1 MRPLLFVAL
10 LCMPRILQAQDAT
23 LVPGFRS
30 TLASATDDTL
40 RAALLADLCF
50 NLMREA
56 PDSAQWYGERA
67 RKLAQHIGD
76 ARATTR
82 ANHYLGL
89 LALEQGGAAEA
100 QPLLAAALR
109 ASGYA
114 PRSAEQAGLL
124 RSMADVQRALG
135 RAAAAAEHYAEVLSI
150 AQSTG
155 QRSQLPELHQ
165 LLAELA
171 VQRSA
176 PSEAT
181 YHYHRYNAL
190 VDSARYVAL
199 EQERNVWQHAMDSI
213 SAAHR
218 TTLEQREEAHQRA
231 SAAQHRWLLAA
242 GIGGAVLLLI
252 TLVLLVRRRQPS
264 PSTPP
269 PAATPLAAVEAPAA
283 VPVKDHPT
291 TELRHLRHL
300 LDPALVQDRLQHA
313 VTLLKEGRHIEALAQ
328 LQGTRKMMQHAAVGA
343 LHGRVRLEDELAF
356 LRQGVKMLAV
366 GRSDLAF
373 EATADAAALEG
384 DRTLPAMAVW
394 PFLQTL
400 VDGTAPI
407 HQVSIRF
414 SGSATSTTCTI
425 RCEHAPMPAAVCRSV
440 PPFIQAQQ
448 QGINDQLG
456 QAFNHRTSELTDD
469 QGKVTGRLVTL
480 VFQLD
485 RTA

>member
-1 MRPLLFVAL
+1 MRPLLFAAL
-10 LCMPRILQAQDAT
+10 LWIPNVLRAQDAS

-30 TLASATDDTL
+30 TLAGATDDTL
-40 RAALLADLCF
+40 RASLLADICF

-67 RKLAQHIGD
+67 RSLAQRIAD
-76 ARATTR
+76 ARTTTR

-89 LALEQGGAAEA
+89 LALEQGDAANA
-100 QPLLAAALR
+100 QKLLAAALR
-109 ASGYA
+109 ASGYG

-124 RSMADVQRALG
+124 RSMADVQRAQG

-181 YHYHRYNAL
+181 YHYNRCNAL
-190 VDSARYVAL
+190 LDSARYVAL
-199 EQERNVWQHAMDSI
+199 AQERSAWQHAADSM

-231 SAAQHRWLLAA
+231 SAAQHRWLLTA

-252 TLVLLVRRRQPS
+252 TLVLLVRRRQPGTY
-264 PSTPP
+264 TPP
-269 PAATPLAAVEAPAA
+269 PAATPLAAVEAPVA
-283 VPVKDHPT
+283 VSVKDPPT
-291 TELRHLRHL
+291 AGHQQLRYL
-300 LDPALVQDRLQHA
+300 LDPAVVQDRLQHA
-313 VTLLKEGRHIEALAQ
+313 VTLLKEGRQIEALAQ
-328 LQGTRKMMQHAAVGA
+328 LQGTGKMMHYAAAGA
-343 LHGRVRLEDELAF
+343 PDARVRLEDELTF
-356 LRQGVKMLAV
+356 LRQCVKVLAV
-366 GRSDLAF
+366 GRSDLTF
-373 EATADAAALEG
+373 EGTADASALDGE
-384 DRTLPAMAVW
+384 RTLPLMAVW
-394 PFLQTL
+394 PFVQCL
-400 VDGTAPI
+400 VDGAAPAR
-407 HQVSIRF
+407 QLSVRF

-425 RCEHAPMPAAVCRSV
+425 RCDHAPMPTGWCRSV
-440 PPFIQAQQ
+440 SPFIQAQQ
-448 QGINDQLG
+448 QAISDQLG
-456 QAFNHRTSELTDD
+456 HAFSNSTTELNDD
-469 QGKVTGRLVTL
+469 QGRVTGRLAIL

-485 RTA
+485 PTA